1 MISNVSYNQTQKA
14 LPEDLRRSELSL
26 FARRRAGRGSPV
38 SQARGNMAD
47 RLVDLDLWEDGV
59 AERLPKIT
67 VTGQGIRFEGTTA
80 EFDRLL
86 LILGGW
92 LKL

>member
-1 MISNVSYNQTQKA
+1 
-14 LPEDLRRSELSL
+14 
-26 FARRRAGRGSPV
+26 
-38 SQARGNMAD
+38 MAD
-47 RLVDLDLWEDGV
+47 RLIDLDLWEDG
-59 AERLPKIT
+59 ASERLPKIT

-92 LKL
+92 LKLL